1 MQLTFPNGEHAAVK
15 VEQSQIGVGS
25 AAGGGTSVVLPG
37 LAPLHAVFA
46 HGRRGSWLTVPAG
59 QRVVLNARPVKRLAF
74 LRPGDL
80 ICLGGVQVRIASEQA
95 PEPPAER
102 MPTARRA
109 GSADAAAG
117 SRAVL
122 RGLNGRWF
130 GRCVP
135 LQQGRCIGRG
145 ATADLRIDDQADVL
159 DRHAV
164 LDFEDGQPVIRAAVS
179 SALLRVNGHAVAAA
193 RLQPGDQIEIGEQR
207 FALEGP
213 GRASALPSTPVPAG
227 VEHNLRN
234 LPAASEASA
243 ASDAGGVYLLIA
255 AAAALAAALTAFLV
269 YAPRG

>member
-25 AAGGGTSVVLPG
+25 AVGGGTSVVLAG

-46 HGRRGSWLTVPAG
+46 HGRRGSWLTVPPG

-80 ICLGGVQVRIASEQA
+80 VCLGGVQVRVASEHP
-95 PEPPAER
+95 PEPPSQPMAAPR
-102 MPTARRA
+102 SVGDA
-109 GSADAAAG
+109 GTS

-135 LQQGRCIGRG
+135 LQPGRCIGRS
-145 ATADLRIDDQADVL
+145 AAADVRIDDQADVL

-213 GRASALPSTPVPAG
+213 KPARPLSSTPAP
-227 VEHNLRN
+227 
-234 LPAASEASA
+234 SA
-243 ASDAGGVYLLIA
+243 ASQRSREGFIPADASVASDASGVYLLIA
-255 AAAALAAALTAFLV
+255 AAAALAVALTAFLV